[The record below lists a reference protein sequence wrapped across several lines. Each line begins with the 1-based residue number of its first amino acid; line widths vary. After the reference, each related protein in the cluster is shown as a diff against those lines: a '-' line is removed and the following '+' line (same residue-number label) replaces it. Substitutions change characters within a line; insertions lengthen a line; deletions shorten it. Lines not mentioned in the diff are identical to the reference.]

1 MRTFITLFL
10 VLLATQVW
18 AQPPSYDYVR
28 KTVEEQ
34 NPKDKTPAVER
45 VFVSDNYTSGIIVR
59 FREKITLRELIDQT
73 KRKGTE
79 VGVIVLRS
87 PDNKTRAV
95 FGGSVKPS
103 DTPTLTLK
111 PGDVV
116 FLTNTPMVF

>member
-10 VLLATQVW
+10 VLLATQVL

-34 NPKDKTPAVER
+34 NPKDKTPVAER
-45 VFVSDNYTSGIIVR
+45 VFVSDNYANGSIVR
-59 FREKITLRELIDQT
+59 FREKITLREIIDQT
-73 KRKGTE
+73 KRKGKE

-87 PDNKTRAV
+87 PDNKIRAV

-103 DTPTLTLK
+103 DTPTFTLK

-116 FLTNTPMVF
+116 FLTITPMVF